1 MEMFGKRG
9 LEVRTLLMLVA
20 LAAVATGCAKT
31 MPQEVID
38 VNRTLGEAK
47 DACASVYATDDLAA
61 VQGDVDAMN
70 ELADAKKYKKA
81 RKAAEPILPDVSQ
94 LSSTAAGAREE
105 AKAAADK
112 SLTAAKAALEEA
124 RKAEAETLVASAW
137 GQAKSKLDE
146 AHKLYQ
152 DPCKYREAKAA
163 ADEAARLAGNA
174 AQAAIAERKRLDEE
188 ARRKAEEEAR
198 RKAEEEARRLEE
210 ERLKKYP
217 PVYTVQR
224 GDSLW
229 RITGMAK
236 IYGNPVYWPIVY
248 DANGNLI
255 QDPNLIYP
263 GQELQIPRGM
273 SEQDMETKLHQLWG
287 RLGPGGSEEE

>member
-1 MEMFGKRG
+1 MRGKRG
-9 LEVRTLLMLVA
+9 LDIRTLLML
-20 LAAVATGCAKT
+20 AAIAVVATGCAKT

-47 DACASVYATDDLAA
+47 DACASVYAANDLEA

-81 RKAAEPILPDVSQ
+81 RKAAEPILPEVSQ
-94 LSSTAAGAREE
+94 LSSTAASAREK
-105 AKAAADK
+105 AKAAAEE
-112 SLTAAKAALEEA
+112 SMAAAKAALAQA
-124 RKAEAETLVASAW
+124 REAEAPTLVAAAW
-137 GQAKSKLDE
+137 GQAEAKLDE
-146 AHKLYQ
+146 AGRLYQ
-152 DPCKYREAKAA
+152 DPCKYAEAKSA
-163 ADEAARLAGNA
+163 ADEATRLAGNA

-188 ARRKAEEEAR
+188 ARRKAEEER
-198 RKAEEEARRLEE
+198 RRAEEEARRLEE
-210 ERLKKYP
+210 ERLKKHP

-229 RITGMAK
+229 RITGMEM

-255 QDPNLIYP
+255 QDPDLIYP

-273 SEQDMETKLHQLWG
+273 SDEDMKTKLYELWG

>member
-1 MEMFGKRG
+1 MRGKRG
-9 LEVRTLLMLVA
+9 LDVRTILMLVA
-20 LAAVATGCAKT
+20 LAVVATGCAKT

-47 DACASVYATDDLAA
+47 DACASVYAADDLAA
-61 VQGDVDAMN
+61 LQGDVDGMN

-81 RKAAEPILPDVSQ
+81 RKAAEPILPEVQQ
-94 LSSTAAGAREE
+94 LDSTAASAR
-105 AKAAADK
+105 AKAKADADAAIA
-112 SLTAAKAALEEA
+112 AAKAALEQA

-137 GQAKSKLDE
+137 GQAKAKMDE
-146 AHKLYQ
+146 ATTLAQ
-152 DPCKYREAKAA
+152 DPCKYAEAKAA

-210 ERLKKYP
+210 ERLQKYP
-217 PVYTVQR
+217 PLYTVQR

-229 RITGMAK
+229 RITGMEK

-273 SEQDMETKLHQLWG
+273 SDEDMKTKLHTLWG
-287 RLGPGGSEEE
+287 KLGSEGY